1 MKYIITFLLV
11 TGTTFQIV
19 QSDDQFQ
26 NTDVWIYPGVKEQI
40 MWLKDIAVGTTSDIM
55 KYDIMNLPSNM
66 KDKIVSVF
74 THKPSVPN
82 TEMVDGKVS
91 KVKIVTTTVTT
102 DNGEVPTSI
111 IPTDSKTVITTKETE
126 TEI

>member
-1 MKYIITFLLV
+1 MQYIITFLLV

-26 NTDVWIYPGVKEQI
+26 NTGVWIYPGFKERI

-55 KYDIMNLPSNM
+55 NYDIMNLPSNM
-66 KDKIVSVF
+66 KDKIINVF
-74 THKPSVPN
+74 THKSSVPN

-91 KVKIVTTTVTT
+91 EVKIVTTKVTT
-102 DNGEVPTSI
+102 DNGEV
-111 IPTDSKTVITTKETE
+111 PTDSKTVITTKEIE
-126 TEI
+126 TEMSQP